1 MSATRKVAAAV
12 PPVLPLR
19 VNDLLFVDAYLS
31 NGRSAVQAYKVAHPK
46 VLYSTCRV
54 EAYRILAKPSVK
66 AEIARRIQHEGG
78 ITREFVQS
86 NLLTALQIAHEAKD
100 AAVIASVSM
109 DCAKLAGFLVE
120 KHQDVTPPPDLTP
133 SELMSEY
140 RRRTVPASVDVN

>member
-1 MSATRKVAAAV
+1 MKCQVV
-12 PPVLPLR
+12 PPTPAILPLK

-66 AEIARRIQHEGG
+66 AEIARRVQHEGG

-86 NLLTALQIAHEAKD
+86 NLLTALHLANDAKD
-100 AAVIASVSM
+100 AAVIASISM
-109 DCAKLAGFLVE
+109 DCAKLAGFLIE

-133 SELMSEY
+133 SELQTEY
-140 RRRTVPASVDVN
+140 QRRCAPLSVDVN